1 LAISTAQLL
10 ILTIIAGIGAFQNRV
25 FGAPQINRPIV
36 LGPVV
41 GAVLGDLE
49 MGLTIG
55 ASLEMIWMGVSRIGG
70 SVPPN
75 ITIGSVLGTSMAI
88 IAGTNVEGA
97 LAIAVPAALVG
108 SSIEIL
114 NKTACTFFFHKA
126 ENYAEKAN
134 LGGISLM
141 VHLGNFLY
149 FLMGAVP
156 VFLALFFGAEYV
168 EAIFAATPE
177 AVMNSLEVAGGI
189 LPALG
194 FGVLLHTLASVPLLP
209 YFFAGFL
216 LSSYLEVPVI
226 GIALLGVT
234 FILIRELSGFN
245 SPNEEAGV

>member
-1 LAISTAQLL
+1 MAISTTQLL

-36 LGPVV
+36 LGPLV
-41 GAVLGDLE
+41 GAVLGDVQ

-75 ITIGSVLGTSMAI
+75 VTIGSVLGTSMAI
-88 IAGTNVEGA
+88 IAGTNIEGA

-114 NKTACTFFFHKA
+114 NKTVCTFFFHKA

-134 LGGISLM
+134 LAGISLM

-168 EAIFAATPE
+168 EGIFEATPE
-177 AVMNSLEVAGGI
+177 AIMDSLGVAGSM

-194 FGVLLHTLASVPLLP
+194 FGILLHTLASIPLLP

-216 LSSYLEVPVI
+216 LSSYLEIPVI
-226 GIALLGVT
+226 GVTLLGVT
-234 FILIRELSGFN
+234 FIFIRELNKSN
-245 SPNEEAGV
+245 KANNEAGV